1 MNCPAALDL
10 MLEAEPADLAG
21 ITDSELSRHIEGCPP
36 CRAAANRIL
45 EAERSLRETLAA
57 AAPRRTTAEVLHLTG
72 QRRRRTGRLWQLGS
86 LAAAA
91 GLAGLVLTRHH
102 AIELVPP
109 PPVSP
114 PPSPRIAVAAPHGRS
129 VAVLQTDNPDVV
141 VIWFF

>member
-1 MNCPAALDL
+1 MNCAAAVDL
-10 MLEAEPADLAG
+10 MLEAELADLAG
-21 ITDSELSRHIEGCPP
+21 ITDSELSRHIRGCSP
-36 CRAAANRIL
+36 CHAAANRIL
-45 EAERSLRETLAA
+45 EAEGRLRETLAA
-57 AAPRRTTAEVLHLTG
+57 AAPRRTTAEAVQLAG
-72 QRRRRTGRLWQLGS
+72 QRRKRTRRLWQLGP

-102 AIELVPP
+102 AIELAPP
-109 PPVSP
+109 LSP